1 MKLKLVMTAFVS
13 LVVGRDLLMHILKL
27 LKWAYSCG

>member
-13 LVVGRDLLMHILKL
+13 VVVGRDLLMHILKL
-27 LKWAYSCG
+27 IK